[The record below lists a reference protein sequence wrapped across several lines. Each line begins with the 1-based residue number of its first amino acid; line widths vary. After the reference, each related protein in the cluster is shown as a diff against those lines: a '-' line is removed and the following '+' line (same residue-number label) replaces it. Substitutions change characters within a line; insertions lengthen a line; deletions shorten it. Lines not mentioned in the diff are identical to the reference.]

1 MREKG
6 FARWVESQGATAG
19 VHGGR
24 CGVHHRIPVSG
35 TRSMWCVRIWKPRG
49 SVRRL
54 FDRRLSRLFV
64 FANRYKCERCVEYNG
79 TVEESEQRPTS
90 FNAWDVG
97 CLERLPDY
105 VSKEF
110 PFILTRRSGIDTRLV
125 DRLADDL
132 VHGKGFSAAAKYI
145 RQAHT
150 TKFMVNQRKY
160 VSLADARRSSRVRL
174 FGAAPVPE

>member
-1 MREKG
+1 
-6 FARWVESQGATAG
+6 
-19 VHGGR
+19 
-24 CGVHHRIPVSG
+24 
-35 TRSMWCVRIWKPRG
+35 MWCVRIWKPRG

-145 RQAHT
+145 RQVNLRALFSFGQVTFAETMFRVLST
-150 TKFMVNQRKY
+150 TC
-160 VSLADARRSSRVRL
+160 RSETCGITPPAPNLSPCQKIRAGTHYEVYGESTEVRVA
-174 FGAAPVPE
+174 G